1 MGIVLFPALSNKSPV
16 AHKED
21 IQVVYLV
28 CLAGDDADLC
38 SAHFLKT
45 SERGTVT
52 QLSR

>member
-1 MGIVLFPALSNKSPV
+1 MGIVSFPVLSNKSPV

-21 IQVVYLV
+21 IQVFYLV
-28 CLAGDDADLC
+28 RFAGDDTGLC
-38 SAHFLKT
+38 SVHFLKT